1 MKKAAVYVHG
11 KGGNAD
17 EAEFY
22 KPLFPE
28 FEVMG
33 FDYKSTAPWDAKNE
47 FLNFFNDLRE
57 KYDSTVLVAN
67 SIGAFFAM
75 NSLSLKQLDKA
86 MLISPVVDME
96 KLIKNMMISANVTE
110 DELFLKKEILTKFG
124 ETLSWDYLSY
134 VREHPIKWDVPT
146 DILYGELDNLTSYD
160 TVSEFACSIGAAV
173 TVMKGGEHWFHT
185 DEQLRFL
192 SDWILRCVQVKKIT
206 QFIAMKV

>member
-110 DELFLKKEILTKFG
+110 DELF
-124 ETLSWDYLSY
+124 
-134 VREHPIKWDVPT
+134 
-146 DILYGELDNLTSYD
+146 
-160 TVSEFACSIGAAV
+160 
-173 TVMKGGEHWFHT
+173 
-185 DEQLRFL
+185 
-192 SDWILRCVQVKKIT
+192 
-206 QFIAMKV
+206 